1 MTIPFTLPDLL
12 DNNGGEVD
20 VWIVTDEII
29 GLLSEWASAPWQD
42 ERVVEST
49 VPDWIPPAM
58 PWEQVEKEF
67 KAKVPAR
74 AKKIRGKLNVPRERF
89 WLTEDRKYMWAG
101 IQT

>member
-1 MTIPFTLPDLL
+1 MCWFKSL
-12 DNNGGEVD
+12 
-20 VWIVTDEII
+20 
-29 GLLSEWASAPWQD
+29 
-42 ERVVEST
+42 VVEST

-58 PWEQVEKEF
+58 EWEQVEKKF

-74 AKKIRGKLNVPRERF
+74 AKKICGKLNVPRERF